1 MKHRYEVEIA
11 GRSLIMETGE
21 LAQQAGGAVTVRYA
35 DTMLIAAATASTP
48 RRGIDFFPLSIEF
61 EERLYAAGRIPGS
74 FFRREGRPT
83 TSAILSARLTDRP
96 LRPLFPKGYMDD
108 TQIVITILSV
118 DMENPPDTLGTIAAS
133 AALTISDIPFSG
145 PVASVR
151 IGCVDGELILQP
163 TFEQLENSSLNLIVS
178 GTADALMMVEAEASE
193 VAESLLVDALALGQ
207 EAITKIVALQEEMR
221 ADAGKAKRA
230 YTPKTVDADTRARV
244 DAAVGEELQRV
255 LSAAAGLTKEERDTQ
270 RNALKSQMLEGV
282 EEGDADAIA
291 DAFEDVEREIVR
303 RAILERGERPD
314 GRTPTDVRP
323 LSASVGLIPRTH
335 GSGLFQRG
343 ETQVLSLTTL
353 GGAGMAQRLDDL
365 TPESTKRFMHHYNFP
380 PFSVG
385 ETGRIGGAGR
395 REIGH
400 GMLGERAMSCI
411 LPPFDDFPYTIRI
424 VSEVLSS
431 NGSTS
436 MASVC
441 ASVLSMMDAGVPIRT
456 PIAGAAMGLIKG
468 EGADEYAVLTDIAGM
483 EDHLGD
489 MDLKVAGSRD
499 GVTALQMDI
508 KVLGISHEII
518 ARALEQAREARL
530 EILAVM
536 LECLAEPREEVS
548 PFAPR
553 TYRVDVP
560 TDKIGAIIGPGGKT
574 IRAMEASTG
583 ASIDIEDNGS
593 VFVSAVDADAAQKAV
608 DQIRALTKEVEPGET
623 YTGKVTRIMNFGAFV
638 EILPGKD
645 ALVHISELANYRV
658 PSVEDVVKLGDEV
671 TVIVTEIDN
680 MGRVNA
686 SRRALLKDGDGAGR
700 DDGARDSGRDGG
712 GPRGDR
718 SGPARGG
725 RDRGDRSDRGDR
737 GGRGGDRAD
746 QGSRDRDRDRPRD
759 ADRAADR
766 NDRPRDADRAADRND
781 RPRDADRAADRNDR
795 PRDADRAADRN
806 DRPRDADRAADRN
819 DRPRDADRAADRNDR
834 PRDADRA
841 ADRNDRPRDADRAAD
856 RNDRPRDADRDR
868 PRDADGDRGPDQDR
882 ERSSERRDRANDSD
896 FNGDGGQGRP
906 RRRRRRR
913 RTGSSTGGAG
923 GTGSAQGGGDSNE
936 RAERQPDSN
945 VGSRSI
951 TRSVLS
957 RAGLRRSSSEGPAG
971 PPPPPR
977 SDFGAGR

>member
-21 LAQQAGGAVTVRYA
+21 LAQQAGGAVTVRYG

-133 AALTISDIPFSG
+133 AALTISDIPFNG

-151 IGCVDGELILQP
+151 IGSVDGELILQP

-193 VAESLLVDALALGQ
+193 VSESLLVDALVLGQ

-221 ADAGKAKRA
+221 ADVGKAKRA
-230 YTPKTVDADTRARV
+230 YTRKTVDADVRTRV

-270 RNALKSQMLEGV
+270 RNALKAQMLEGV
-282 EEGDADAIA
+282 EEGDDDAVA

-441 ASVLSMMDAGVPIRT
+441 ASVLSLMDAGVPIRT

-468 EGADEYAVLTDIAGM
+468 EGADEYTVLTDIAGM

-508 KVLGISHEII
+508 KVRGISHAII

-583 ASIDIEDNGS
+583 ASIDIEDNGA

-608 DQIRALTKEVEPGET
+608 DQILALTKEVEPGET

-686 SRRALLKDGDGAGR
+686 SRRALLKDGDGDGAGR
-700 DDGARDSGRDGG
+700 DDGARDGG
-712 GPRGDR
+712 GPR
-718 SGPARGG
+718 A
-725 RDRGDRSDRGDR
+725 DRSDRGDR
-737 GGRGGDRAD
+737 RSRGGDRAD
-746 QGSRDRDRDRPRD
+746 RGSRDRDRDRPRD
-759 ADRAADR
+759 ADRDADR
-766 NDRPRDADRAADRND
+766 NDRPRDADRDADRND
-781 RPRDADRAADRNDR
+781 RPRDADRDADRNDR
-795 PRDADRAADRN
+795 PRDADRDADRN
-806 DRPRDADRAADRN
+806 DRPRDADRDADRN
-819 DRPRDADRAADRNDR
+819 DRPRDADRD
-834 PRDADRA
+834 
-841 ADRNDRPRDADRAAD
+841 AD

-882 ERSSERRDRANDSD
+882 ERSSERRDRASDSD
-896 FNGDGGQGRP
+896 SNGDGGQGRP

-936 RAERQPDSN
+936 RVERQPDSN

-951 TRSVLS
+951 ARSILS